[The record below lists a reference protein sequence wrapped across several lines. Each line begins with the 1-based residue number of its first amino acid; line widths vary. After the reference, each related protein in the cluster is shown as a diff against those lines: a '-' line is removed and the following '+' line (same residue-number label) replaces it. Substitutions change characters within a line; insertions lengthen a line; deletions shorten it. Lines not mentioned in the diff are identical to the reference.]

1 MEIDQSWLHRSIVW
15 FPDQRFLPDSVQRIR
30 CFVCSGFDSG
40 SWVSLVDGKLTSN
53 LKTGVP
59 DPVGRGWF
67 GRELVDDDKRW
78 SVPVPPDVAD
88 ELLAAA
94 DAEVSAGR
102 KPALRYTV
110 CTTLPATRRFAAD
123 LRHRLGAG
131 LGFVVVRDFPVD
143 TGKPGTVEMAYWLL
157 GYELGRPV
165 SQSAKLDVIGRVE
178 DRGADIGSPEQRGY
192 ESSAALP
199 FHVDRTDVIGLL
211 CVHSA
216 AEGGLSRLVSSK
228 AVHDLLL
235 AERPDLLA
243 ELYEP
248 IPHDRRGEEQPAE
261 APWSGIPVFSRVGDS
276 FATRYIRRF
285 FTGSQRHESAPR
297 LTGCQIEAM
306 DALDEILERPGVSL
320 DMELGRGDLQL
331 INNFHILHAR
341 TAFVDGAERNRLLFR
356 LWLAWQGSPALP
368 PQFTALYGAT
378 AAGSYR
384 GGVWP
389 PGALPEE
396 IGRPVA
402 ELT

>member
-1 MEIDQSWLHRSIVW
+1 M
-15 FPDQRFLPDSVQRIR
+15 
-30 CFVCSGFDSG
+30 
-40 SWVSLVDGKLTSN
+40 DGKLTKGLN
-53 LKTGVP
+53 AGLPG
-59 DPVGRGWF
+59 PVGHGWF
-67 GRELVDDDKRW
+67 GRELVDDDKQW
-78 SVPVPPDVAD
+78 SVPLPPDVAD

-94 DAEVSAGR
+94 DAEVTAGR
-102 KPALRYTV
+102 EPALGYTPRAV
-110 CTTLPATRRFAAD
+110 LPSTRRFVAD
-123 LRHRLGAG
+123 LRHRLGPG

-143 TGKPGTVEMAYWLL
+143 TENPRIAEMAYWLL
-157 GYELGRPV
+157 GHEIGRPV
-165 SQSAKLDVIGRVE
+165 SQSAKLDVLGRVE
-178 DRGADIGSPEQRGY
+178 DRGADISRPEQRGY

-211 CVHSA
+211 CVRSA

-228 AVHDLLL
+228 AVHDLML

-248 IPHDRRGEEQPAE
+248 IPHDRRGEQQPGE

-285 FTGSQRHESAPR
+285 FIGSQRHESAPR
-297 LTGCQIEAM
+297 LTDRQLEAM
-306 DALDEILERPGVSL
+306 DVLDEILERPGVSL
-320 DMELGRGDLQL
+320 DMELGPGDLQL

-341 TAFVDGAERNRLLFR
+341 TAFVDGAERNRLLLR
-356 LWLAWQGSPALP
+356 LWLAWPGSPALP
-368 PQFTALYGAT
+368 PQFAALYGAT

-389 PGALPEE
+389 AGMLPQE